1 MKNNARVKLDFM
13 GFKKGELIMFCMYVS
28 LLLFACTFMITP
40 PFTKVEF
47 DAAIKDYQSKA
58 VAAMG
63 KDPAKIK
70 LKDAAEAEL
79 KKMARMLSSYVDM
92 MCYGNYDEINQTGFT
107 VYSQDGHSGQIE
119 FTVRQGITSGQ
130 VIAEWPKDQ
139 NNHGYMFRYSINEDG
154 LRDVFTEVNAG
165 TTGCTIN
172 GLSPLKEYMFSYY
185 VVYSDYIGEYCDPVF
200 LTVL

>member
-13 GFKKGELIMFCMYVS
+13 KLSKGDLILFLMYVS
-28 LLLFACTFMITP
+28 LLLFACTFMIAP

-47 DAAIKDYQSKA
+47 DAAIKEYQLQA

-63 KDPAKIK
+63 KDPDKIK
-70 LKDAAEAEL
+70 LRDAAEAEL
-79 KKMARMLSSYVDM
+79 KRMARMLSSYVDM
-92 MCYGNYDEINQTGFT
+92 MCYGNVDQINQTGFT
-107 VYSQDGHSGQIE
+107 AYSQDGYPGKGE
-119 FTVRQGITSGQ
+119 FTVEQGATSGQ
-130 VIAEWPKDQ
+130 VIAAWPMDV

-185 VVYSDYIGEYCDPVF
+185 VVYSDHIGEYCDPVF
-200 LTVL
+200 LTVI

>member
-63 KDPAKIK
+63 KDPAKVK

-139 NNHGYMFRYSINEDG
+139 NNHGYVFRYSIDEEG
-154 LRDVFTEVNAG
+154 LRDIFTEVNIG
-165 TTGCTIN
+165 KTECTVD
-172 GLSPLKEYMFSYY
+172 GLIPGKVYIFSYS
-185 VVYSDYIGEYCDPVF
+185 VVYTSGKAPFCDPIIMMVI
-200 LTVL
+200 

>member
-1 MKNNARVKLDFM
+1 MNNNARVKLDFM
-13 GFKKGELIMFCMYVS
+13 RLSKGELILFLMYVS
-28 LLLFACTFMITP
+28 LLLFACTFMLTP
-40 PFTKVEF
+40 PFTKLEF
-47 DAAIKDYQSKA
+47 DAAIKEYQLQA

-63 KDPAKIK
+63 KDPDKIK
-70 LKDAAEAEL
+70 LRDAAEAEL
-79 KKMARMLSSYVDM
+79 KRMARMLSSYVDM
-92 MCYGNYDEINQTGFT
+92 TCYGNFDQINQTGFT
-107 VYSQDGHSGQIE
+107 AYSQEGHPGQGG
-119 FTVRQGITSGQ
+119 FTVVQGATSGQ
-130 VIAEWPKDQ
+130 VIAEWPKDV

-185 VVYSDYIGEYCDPVF
+185 VVYSDHIGEYCDPVF